1 MGLSERENKRKQS
14 IVGTLISDSLDSSE
28 NPDGKNIIQDNINIV
43 PKLKT
48 ETRSK
53 RINLLITPSVYD
65 EAQKKCEKIGIS
77 LNECINQFLKNWTQ
91 I

>member
-14 IVGTLISDSLDSSE
+14 IVGTIISDSALE
-28 NPDGKNIIQDNINIV
+28 NPDGKKNISQNNINIV

-65 EAQKKCEKIGIS
+65 EAQKKCGEMGIS
-77 LNECINQFLKNWTQ
+77 LNECVNQFLKNWTQ
-91 I
+91 T